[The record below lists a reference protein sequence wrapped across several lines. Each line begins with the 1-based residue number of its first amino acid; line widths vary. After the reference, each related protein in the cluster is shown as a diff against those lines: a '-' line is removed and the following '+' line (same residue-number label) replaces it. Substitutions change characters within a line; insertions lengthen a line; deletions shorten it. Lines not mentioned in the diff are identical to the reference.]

1 MCTCVL
7 SKAMYEK
14 VMHLGKETTE
24 KYFENEFQTPEELR
38 RKTEKSVATNQYKR
52 LRKQGEPE
60 R

>member
-38 RKTEKSVATNQYKR
+38 RKLKS
-52 LRKQGEPE
+52 L
-60 R
+60 